1 MCYGDYIV
9 KATPAHRESR
19 MDTPHAIGP
28 VVGLENIGKLFDR
41 SRYTVAR
48 WIADYDFPAAQL
60 PNGQWATS
68 HSLIDEWLFPR
79 SEGQRGG

>member
-1 MCYGDYIV
+1 MD
-9 KATPAHRESR
+9 AQTPLTA
-19 MDTPHAIGP
+19 GP

-41 SRYTVAR
+41 SRYTIAR

-68 HSLIDEWLFPR
+68 HSLIDDWLLAR
-79 SEGQRGG
+79 SEEQRDG